1 MIIMNMYMLTLTCF
15 FLLANGN
22 FMDKYQ
28 KYLKYN
34 VRVPKWILENE
45 CITKEIIKEVKC
57 SFVTINNNAN
67 MNIHVPCILFMD
79 NVKMLKKTEIQN
91 QEQFENALLIEMNGF
106 KENTGIILNSQTIF
120 TKQKQKQNQSQK
132 QKQNPSKN
140 INVELSDKEP
150 REIILCINVCNDN
163 LIIFY
168 IHATN
173 LYMGVYCYHNL

>member
-1 MIIMNMYMLTLTCF
+1 MLTWFCYIY
-15 FLLANGN
+15 FLKSILVNAN

-34 VRVPKWILENE
+34 VRVPKWILENGWNLE
-45 CITKEIIKEVKC
+45 SRCNVKEVKC

-67 MNIHVPCILFMD
+67 IHVPCILFMD
-79 NVKMLKKTEIQN
+79 DVKMLKKPELQI

-106 KENTGIILNSQTIF
+106 KENTGVLVIIPQTIF
-120 TKQKQKQNQSQK
+120 LESK

-140 INVELSDKEP
+140 ANVELSDKEP

-173 LYMGVYCYHNL
+173 LYIGVYCYHNL